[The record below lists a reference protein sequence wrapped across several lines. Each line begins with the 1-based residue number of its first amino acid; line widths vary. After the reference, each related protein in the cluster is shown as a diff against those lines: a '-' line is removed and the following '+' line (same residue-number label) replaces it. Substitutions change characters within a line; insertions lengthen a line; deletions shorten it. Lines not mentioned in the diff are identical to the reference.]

1 MLINAW
7 QRWERFKQRANRALN
22 EGKIQA
28 SRLDCFWIL
37 TLSEAGVGVCFMS
50 NSRDDVEP
58 DSLWGL
64 KLPVWFGVSLD
75 SGAQEASAIPQAARS
90 VLMQGGG
97 GSVTHPKHYRK
108 RRV

>member
-1 MLINAW
+1 MLVNAR
-7 QRWERFKQRANRALN
+7 QRWERFKQRANRALK
-22 EGKIQA
+22 EGKIEA
-28 SRLDCFWIL
+28 SQLDRFWIL
-37 TLSEAGVGVCFMS
+37 TLSEAGVGVCLMS

-75 SGAQEASAIPQAARS
+75 SGAQRASTIPRAARS
-90 VLMQGGG
+90 VLMQGG

>member
-1 MLINAW
+1 MLVNAR
-7 QRWERFKQRANRALN
+7 QQWERFKQRANRALN
-22 EGKIQA
+22 EGKIEA

-37 TLSEAGVGVCFMS
+37 TLGEAGAGVCFMS

-75 SGAQEASAIPQAARS
+75 SGAQKASAIARAAHS
-90 VLMQGGG
+90 VLMQGG